1 MVRSVEL
8 GQEQFCAEAYPR
20 LVAGLAHYCGDLH
33 LAEEFAQSALLKACR
48 HWSSVREARSPVGW
62 CYRVGVNAA
71 NSWFRRAAA
80 ERRARARLGQPSEV
94 HVDPDAADRMAVHAA
109 LSTLTPQQREA
120 VLLRYFLDLSVQET
134 AHLLDA
140 TPGAV
145 RALTHRAVQALRDE
159 LGSAF
164 ESRVEEEVDDVR

>member
-1 MVRSVEL
+1 MARSVEFE
-8 GQEQFCAEAYPR
+8 QEQFCAEVYPR

-33 LAEEFAQSALLKACR
+33 LAEEFAQSALMKACR
-48 HWSSVREARSPVGW
+48 HWLDVREARSPVGW

-80 ERRARARLGQPSEV
+80 ERRARARLGPPSEV
-94 HVDPDAADRMAVHAA
+94 HVDPDPTDRMAVHVA
-109 LSTLTPQQREA
+109 LSALTSQQREA

-134 AHLLDA
+134 ADLLDA

-145 RALTHRAVQALRDE
+145 RALTHRAVRALREE
-159 LGSAF
+159 LGLVV
-164 ESRVEEEVDDVR
+164 EPRVEEEVDDVR

>member
-1 MVRSVEL
+1 MARSVEFE
-8 GQEQFCAEAYPR
+8 QEQFCAEVYPR

-48 HWSSVREARSPVGW
+48 HWSSVREAQSRVGW

-71 NSWFRRAAA
+71 NSWFRRVGA
-80 ERRARARLGQPSEV
+80 ERRARARLGPTSDM
-94 HVDPDAADRMAVHAA
+94 HLDPDPTDRLTVHAA
-109 LSTLTPQQREA
+109 LSTLTSQQREA
-120 VLLRYFLDLSVQET
+120 VLLRYFMDLSVQET
-134 AHLLDA
+134 ADVLGA

-159 LGSAF
+159 LGLAA
-164 ESRVEEEVDDVR
+164 ESRMEEEVDDVR

>member
-1 MVRSVEL
+1 M
-8 GQEQFCAEAYPR
+8 
-20 LVAGLAHYCGDLH
+20 AHYCGDLY

-48 HWSSVREARSPVGW
+48 HWPDVRAARSPVGW

-71 NSWFRRAAA
+71 NSWFRRVAA
-80 ERRARARLGQPSEV
+80 ERRARVRLGPSSEV
-94 HVDPDAADRMAVHAA
+94 HVDPDPADRMAVHAA

-134 AHLLDA
+134 ADLLDA

-145 RALTHRAVQALRDE
+145 RALTHRAVQALRDV
-159 LGSAF
+159 LGLAAEF
-164 ESRVEEEVDDVR
+164 RMEEEVDDVR